1 MVSDRITTL
10 CRGYSSRT
18 LNATAKIFVPHP
30 FADSQTETAFV
41 TDLCSHG
48 LFQTVLGDRPQHML
62 AVLSHSQVFF
72 GDSSVNV
79 FRWQISF

>member
-10 CRGYSSRT
+10 CRGYPSRT
-18 LNATAKIFVPHP
+18 LNATAKTTAPHP
-30 FADSQTETAFV
+30 FAKSQTETALV
-41 TDLCSHG
+41 TDLCSRG

-62 AVLSHSQVFF
+62 TVLSHSQVLF

-79 FRWQISF
+79 FKRQISF